1 MSILETHDLIKI
13 YKMGKN
19 QVNALNG
26 LSLKVERG
34 DFISIMGRSGSG
46 KSTLLNMLGCLDRPT
61 SGSVLIDDVDVTRLP
76 KRALPRVRREKIGF
90 VFQHFNL
97 VPSLTAVENVMLP
110 LRYAGVRGGE
120 RAKRA
125 REALEHVG
133 LADRANHRP
142 AELSGGEQQRV
153 AVARAIVTRPAIVLG
168 DEVTGELDTKTS
180 RAIIELLR
188 EFNRDLRQTFILV
201 THDPMVAAQT
211 DRVIHLQDGRI
222 ESEERNAQIPT
233 LPQTPRD
240 FGAKIQM

>member
-1 MSILETHDLIKI
+1 MPIVETRDLVKI

-26 LSLKVERG
+26 LSFRVERG
-34 DFISIMGRSGSG
+34 EFISIMGRSGSG

-61 SGSVLIDDVDVTRLP
+61 SGSVLIDSMDVTRLP
-76 KRALPRVRREKIGF
+76 RRALPRVRREKIGF

-97 VPSLTAVENVMLP
+97 VSSLTALENVMLP

-120 RAKRA
+120 RMRRA

-133 LADRANHRP
+133 LTARASHRP

-153 AVARAIVTRPAIVLG
+153 AVARAIATRPAIVLG

-188 EFNRDLRQTFILV
+188 QFNLELGQTFILV

-211 DRVIHLQDGRI
+211 DRVIHLLDGQV
-222 ESEERNAQIPT
+222 ESEERHGQIPT
-233 LPQTPRD
+233 P
-240 FGAKIQM
+240 KIQM